1 MNKTTYLK
9 EGAKVLFLLILSG
22 LPFLTVQAQDNDFA
36 IWSTFGVKHKFTPEL
51 TLGGNLEFRTKDHLK
66 ETDRWGIALNG
77 SYQLS
82 RIFKAEAGYEFHYR
96 NRNEQGWKIRQR
108 YSFGLAASMKW
119 ANFRFSL
126 RERFQQTWSQEKN
139 ELHLRSLLKV
149 GYVPSKG
156 MVSPYGSLEFYN
168 SLKGDPFFDLSRI
181 RYRGGAEWKLSR
193 KWGMDTY
200 FLYQWES
207 GKNKYVLGLDFVLN
221 I

>member
-1 MNKTTYLK
+1 MKKNIDPKKRARILS
-9 EGAKVLFLLILSG
+9 LLILSC
-22 LPFLTVQAQDNDFA
+22 LSLLTVQAQENDFA
-36 IWSTFGVKHKFTPEL
+36 VWSTFGVKHKFTPAL
-51 TLGGNLEFRTKDHLK
+51 TVGGNLEFRTKDHLK

-96 NRNEQGWKIRQR
+96 NRDAQGWKIRQR

-119 ANFRFSL
+119 TNFRFSL

-156 MVSPYGSLEFYN
+156 IVSPYGSLEFYN
-168 SLKGDPFFDLSRI
+168 SLNGNPFFDLSRV
-181 RYRGGAEWKLSR
+181 RYRAGTEWKLSQ
-193 KWGMDTY
+193 KWGIDTY
-200 FLYQWES
+200 FLYQKEGS
-207 GKNKYVLGLDFVLN
+207 KNKYVLGLDFVLSL
-221 I
+221 